1 MQIDT
6 SKITISKTTLNGL
19 VSCAIAVIVAVSSL
33 PPGAKWS
40 VVTLAGLRAVVGF
53 MQKDGQ

>member
-6 SKITISKTTLNGL
+6 SKISKTTVNGII
-19 VSCAIAVIVAVSSL
+19 SCAIAVIVAVSSL

-40 VVTLAGLRAVVGF
+40 VVTLAGLRAALGWL
-53 MQKDGQ
+53 QKDAQ